1 MTPPHLLHPAAVLI
15 ALVKS
20 EEWETIRRLATISSP
35 ECFRAMASSVTSC
48 SDELNGITL
57 LHAIVRQRNPPLDIV
72 AFIIKIC
79 PEMLS
84 SSDCFNRT
92 PLHVAAGSKKSS
104 PLSLK
109 LIACAYPAACVAR
122 DRDGKTPLH
131 YSYDSSSGLFDE
143 EDEEEDDDDDQSL
156 VSSSSATPTNEVER
170 ATPSHDA
177 IAAILSESMAAAT
190 IEDADEMSP
199 VEHAIIS
206 GASLKTVKMLQAAA
220 AKSLQSRSVPCYVR
234 KVTEDSFEMMNKR
247 RRISS
252 PFDQEGENFS

>member
-1 MTPPHLLHPAAVLI
+1 MTPPHLLHPGAVLI

-20 EEWETIRRLATISSP
+20 EDWETIRRLITISSP
-35 ECFRAMASSVTSC
+35 ECFRAMASSVSSC

-57 LHAIVRQRNPPLDIV
+57 LHAIVRQRNAPLDIV

-84 SSDCFNRT
+84 SSDCFHRT
-92 PLHVAAGSKKSS
+92 PLHVAAGSKSSS
-104 PLSLK
+104 PLLLK
-109 LIACAYPAACVAR
+109 LVACAYPAACVAR
-122 DRDGKTPLH
+122 DIDGKTPLH
-131 YSYDSSSGLFDE
+131 YACDSSTGLFDD
-143 EDEEEDDDDDQSL
+143 DEEKDNDQSL

>member
-1 MTPPHLLHPAAVLI
+1 
-15 ALVKS
+15 
-20 EEWETIRRLATISSP
+20 
-35 ECFRAMASSVTSC
+35 MASSVSSC

-57 LHAIVRQRNPPLDIV
+57 LHAVVRQRNAPLDIV
-72 AFIIKIC
+72 AFIIKTC

-104 PLSLK
+104 PLLLK

-131 YSYDSSSGLFDE
+131 YSCDSSTGLFDDDDE
-143 EDEEEDDDDDQSL
+143 EDEDDDDQSL
-156 VSSSSATPTNEVER
+156 VSSSSALTNEVER

-190 IEDADEMSP
+190 IEDADEMSS

-206 GASLKTVKMLQAAA
+206 GASLKTVKMLQSAA
-220 AKSLQSRSVPCYVR
+220 AKSLRSRSVPCYVTTATDDR
-234 KVTEDSFEMMNKR
+234 FEMMNKR
-247 RRISS
+247 RRISNSFVQIS
-252 PFDQEGENFS
+252 PK

>member
-1 MTPPHLLHPAAVLI
+1 
-15 ALVKS
+15 
-20 EEWETIRRLATISSP
+20 
-35 ECFRAMASSVTSC
+35 MASSVSSC

-57 LHAIVRQRNPPLDIV
+57 LHAVVRQRNAPLDIV

-92 PLHVAAGSKKSS
+92 PLHVAAGSKSSS
-104 PLSLK
+104 PLLLK

-131 YSYDSSSGLFDE
+131 YACDSSSGLFDE
-143 EDEEEDDDDDQSL
+143 EDEEDDDDQSL
-156 VSSSSATPTNEVER
+156 VSSASAKEER
-170 ATPSHDA
+170 ATPSHGA
-177 IAAILSESMAAAT
+177 IAAILSESMAAAM
-190 IEDADEMSP
+190 IEDEDEMSP

-206 GASLKTVKMLQAAA
+206 GASLKTVKMLQSAA
-220 AKSLQSRSVPCYVR
+220 AKSLQSRLVPCYAR

-252 PFDQEGENFS
+252 PFDQQDASSS

>member
-1 MTPPHLLHPAAVLI
+1 MFSCHG
-15 ALVKS
+15 
-20 EEWETIRRLATISSP
+20 
-35 ECFRAMASSVTSC
+35 FSVSSC

-57 LHAIVRQRNPPLDIV
+57 LHAVVRQRNPPLDIV

-104 PLSLK
+104 PLLLK
-109 LIACAYPAACVAR
+109 LIACAYPAACVAQ
-122 DRDGKTPLH
+122 DRCGKTPLH
-131 YSYDSSSGLFDE
+131 YSCDSSTGLFDDDDE
-143 EDEEEDDDDDQSL
+143 EDEDDDDQSL
-156 VSSSSATPTNEVER
+156 VSSSSALTNEVER

-190 IEDADEMSP
+190 IEDADEMSS

-220 AKSLQSRSVPCYVR
+220 AKSLQSRSVPCYVTTATDDR
-234 KVTEDSFEMMNKR
+234 FEMMNKR

-252 PFDQEGENFS
+252 SFDQQDANFS

>member
-1 MTPPHLLHPAAVLI
+1 MLI
-15 ALVKS
+15 
-20 EEWETIRRLATISSP
+20 TISSVK
-35 ECFRAMASSVTSC
+35 CFRAMASSVSSC

-57 LHAIVRQRNPPLDIV
+57 LHAVVRQRNPPLDIV
-72 AFIIKIC
+72 AFIIKTC

-92 PLHVAAGSKKSS
+92 PLHVAAGSKSSS
-104 PLSLK
+104 PLLLK

-131 YSYDSSSGLFDE
+131 YSCDSSTGLFD
-143 EDEEEDDDDDQSL
+143 DEEEDDDQSL

-199 VEHAIIS
+199 VEHAIVS
-206 GASLKTVKMLQAAA
+206 GASLKTVKMLQSAA
-220 AKSLQSRSVPCYVR
+220 AKSLRSRSVPCYVTTATDDR
-234 KVTEDSFEMMNKR
+234 FEMMNKR

-252 PFDQEGENFS
+252 SFDQKIQIFPNFS

>member
-1 MTPPHLLHPAAVLI
+1 MTPPTKHLLHPAAVLI
-15 ALVKS
+15 ALVMS
-20 EEWETIRRLATISSP
+20 EDWETIRRLITISSP
-35 ECFRAMASSVTSC
+35 ECFRAMASSITSC

-57 LHAIVRQRNPPLDIV
+57 LHAVVRQRNPPMDIV
-72 AFIIKIC
+72 AFVIKIC

-104 PLSLK
+104 PLLLK
-109 LIACAYPAACVAR
+109 LIACAYPAACVAI
-122 DRDGKTPLH
+122 DRYGRTPLH
-131 YSYDSSSGLFDE
+131 YACDSSSGLFH
-143 EDEEEDDDDDQSL
+143 EEDDDDQSQ
-156 VSSSSATPTNEVER
+156 SSSASAKEER
-170 ATPSHDA
+170 ATPIHGA
-177 IAAILSESMAAAT
+177 IAAILSESIDAAT

-220 AKSLQSRSVPCYVR
+220 AKSLQSRSVPCYVTTATDDR
-234 KVTEDSFEMMNKR
+234 FEMMNKR

-252 PFDQEGENFS
+252 SFDQQDANSS

>member
-20 EEWETIRRLATISSP
+20 EEWETIRRLITISSP
-35 ECFRAMASSVTSC
+35 ECFRAMASSVSSC

-57 LHAIVRQRNPPLDIV
+57 LHAVVRQRNAPLDIV
-72 AFIIKIC
+72 AFIIKTC

-104 PLSLK
+104 PLLLK

-131 YSYDSSSGLFDE
+131 YSCDSSTGLFDDDDE
-143 EDEEEDDDDDQSL
+143 EDEDDDDQSL
-156 VSSSSATPTNEVER
+156 VSSSSALTNEVER

-190 IEDADEMSP
+190 IEDADEMSS

-206 GASLKTVKMLQAAA
+206 GASLKTVKMLQSAA
-220 AKSLQSRSVPCYVR
+220 AKSLRSRSVPCYVTTATDDR
-234 KVTEDSFEMMNKR
+234 FEMMNKR
-247 RRISS
+247 RRISNSFVQIS
-252 PFDQEGENFS
+252 PK

>member
-1 MTPPHLLHPAAVLI
+1 M
-15 ALVKS
+15 S
-20 EEWETIRRLATISSP
+20 
-35 ECFRAMASSVTSC
+35 F
-48 SDELNGITL
+48 NGITL
-57 LHAIVRQRNPPLDIV
+57 LHAIMRQRNPPLDIV
-72 AFIIKIC
+72 AFLIKIC

-92 PLHVAAGSKKSS
+92 PLHVAAGSKSSS
-104 PLSLK
+104 PLLLK

-131 YSYDSSSGLFDE
+131 YSCDSSTGLFD
-143 EDEEEDDDDDQSL
+143 DEEEDDDQSL
-156 VSSSSATPTNEVER
+156 VSSSSAMPTNEVER

-190 IEDADEMSP
+190 IEDADEISP

-220 AKSLQSRSVPCYVR
+220 AKSLQSRSVPCYVTTATDDR
-234 KVTEDSFEMMNKR
+234 FEMMNKR

-252 PFDQEGENFS
+252 SFDQQDANFS